1 MHDPIPIVKPEV
13 ASGHLFALRLRA
25 SGQQD
30 DYDRRQRCHNRF
42 HRSPPWQKR
51 AIGLSSHTVYRARAA
66 IRPVSPCGIGPPNAA
81 SLAGSAS
88 APPSPLR
95 PARPLS
101 PPRIAARLPG
111 PPRPLPPS
119 PAPRPAR
126 LPALSAHLPAS
137 PPPGEGV
144 LRIRGRL
151 VNPPLRLL
159 LRLVVPSD
167 GPELFRLDPL
177 APSLLRPPRHEH
189 RNAGDQNAEDDQAKT
204 YLGFVIPLR
213 RPDEN
218 RNDHGRIEEEP
229 RHTVT
234 GSHRHTLLCKPASS
248 CLRLLRI
255 VPPADGRTRPT
266 RPSPPRPAVP
276 LPASPSSRPRNVGM
290 LFRGRSKVFAGSPR
304 DANVA

>member
-1 MHDPIPIVKPEV
+1 MVPWFHP
-13 ASGHLFALRLRA
+13 ASPTMRFAR
-25 SGQQD
+25 
-30 DYDRRQRCHNRF
+30 
-42 HRSPPWQKR
+42 
-51 AIGLSSHTVYRARAA
+51 RAA
-66 IRPVSPCGIGPPNAA
+66 
-81 SLAGSAS
+81 
-88 APPSPLR
+88 PL
-95 PARPLS
+95 L
-101 PPRIAARLPG
+101 PRIARLAA
-111 PPRPLPPS
+111 PPP
-119 PAPRPAR
+119 PAPPALQPAR
-126 LPALSAHLPAS
+126 LPALPGH
-137 PPPGEGV
+137 PPPPPPAGEGV

-151 VNPPLRLL
+151 VKPHLRLL

-177 APSLLRPPRHEH
+177 APSLLRPPCHEH
-189 RNAGDQNAEDDQAKT
+189 RNAGDQNTEDDQAKT
-204 YLGFVIPLR
+204 YLGFVIPLHR

-276 LPASPSSRPRNVGM
+276 LPASPSPPPPNLG
-290 LFRGRSKVFAGSPR
+290 
-304 DANVA
+304 

>member
-88 APPSPLR
+88 APPSPPR

-101 PPRIAARLPG
+101 PPRIAPRLP
-111 PPRPLPPS
+111 
-119 PAPRPAR
+119 
-126 LPALSAHLPAS
+126 
-137 PPPGEGV
+137 PPPC
-144 LRIRGRL
+144 
-151 VNPPLRLL
+151 
-159 LRLVVPSD
+159 
-167 GPELFRLDPL
+167 
-177 APSLLRPPRHEH
+177 HEH

-204 YLGFVIPLR
+204 YLGFVIPLHR